1 MLDITCYLWY
11 NISTVKYS
19 KGQEEIIMR
28 YNMKYFIENAKRID
42 GLYSDIYVLDGHRIV
57 ISECGRCSRR
67 QYFNVSVDGITVATR
82 AILSNTIRI
91 ALNYLNA
98 M

>member
-1 MLDITCYLWY
+1 MRKY
-11 NISTVKYS
+11 TVKY
-19 KGQEEIIMR
+19 
-28 YNMKYFIENAKRID
+28 FDENAKRVE
-42 GLYSDIYVLDGHRIV
+42 GVYCDIYMLDGHRIV

>member
-1 MLDITCYLWY
+1 
-11 NISTVKYS
+11 
-19 KGQEEIIMR
+19 MR

-67 QYFNVSVDGITVATR
+67 QYFNVCVDGTTVATR
-82 AILSNTIRI
+82 ALLYNVIRI
-91 ALNYLNA
+91 ALNYLNVQQSNNERRA
-98 M
+98 ERLISAEKGG